1 MKEIFVDENG
11 KEIDY
16 LEVRNEEIK
25 EKLKPSLDILLKEK
39 STDSKGMKRFGYRMT
54 VQIDNCLR
62 SYGLMSA
69 DEFVNLSYEDIED
82 YFNRF
87 MDLISYYNLFFEV
100 VANKQLFY
108 SFARINNRM
117 FSQLENH
124 QNDEIRS
131 LMIFINDSFVGL
143 GFSASE
149 SGSADSR
156 ATKFRLGAKD
166 VGHGVITETEDRILN
181 SATEETPQELAR
193 RLSAVLGKN
202 IKKLQ

>member
-1 MKEIFVDENG
+1 
-11 KEIDY
+11 
-16 LEVRNEEIK
+16 
-25 EKLKPSLDILLKEK
+25 
-39 STDSKGMKRFGYRMT
+39 
-54 VQIDNCLR
+54 
-62 SYGLMSA
+62 
-69 DEFVNLSYEDIED
+69 
-82 YFNRF
+82 
-87 MDLISYYNLFFEV
+87 
-100 VANKQLFY
+100 
-108 SFARINNRM
+108 M